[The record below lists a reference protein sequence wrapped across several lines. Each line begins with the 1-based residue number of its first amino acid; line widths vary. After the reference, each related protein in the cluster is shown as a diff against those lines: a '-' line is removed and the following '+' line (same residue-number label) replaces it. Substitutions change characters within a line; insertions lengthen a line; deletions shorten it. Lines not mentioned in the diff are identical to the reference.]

1 MIKKLYSKNIVSH
14 QGVIEGVIT
23 IKDGKII
30 GLEKGKPKDDFL
42 NFQDD
47 TIYPGFIDLHIHG
60 WGRGSFALE
69 NTPDSIIKM
78 GEDQAKEGVT
88 NFLATTMTDSIEETL
103 KYIETG
109 NQVYGSEIK
118 GANFLGIHLEGPFIN
133 KEQKGM
139 QAEEHCV
146 KPNLNLMKEFYEC
159 QKDKTMIKLM
169 TMAPELDKN
178 MEVIRFCKEHNI
190 QVSAGHTSASH
201 DVLSLVKDY
210 DELAIKENS
219 CAYEKA
225 KLAVSNI
232 LGWQPA
238 EVEGQKFPAVV
249 EVPFYPASL
258 FSGYRAGYTPYQ
270 YFKPVSYPGGQKA
283 LEDDLK
289 QYFMGLFFDYQING
303 DLVMIFKIDRYGHIY
318 DLVLESRIENE
329 RFKKDI
335 IKTIKRFNKNK
346 TWIPASIHGQPVAS
360 EFHYTANFTT
370 TYR

>member
-1 MIKKLYSKNIVSH
+1 MKRILFLLVLFPLFCSAQILDAYPKGQEFYRGGITKLYEDVHEVFTKFNIKPCENKN
-14 QGVIEGVIT
+14 
-23 IKDGKII
+23 
-30 GLEKGKPKDDFL
+30 
-42 NFQDD
+42 
-47 TIYPGFIDLHIHG
+47 
-60 WGRGSFALE
+60 
-69 NTPDSIIKM
+69 
-78 GEDQAKEGVT
+78 
-88 NFLATTMTDSIEETL
+88 
-103 KYIETG
+103 
-109 NQVYGSEIK
+109 
-118 GANFLGIHLEGPFIN
+118 
-133 KEQKGM
+133 
-139 QAEEHCV
+139 
-146 KPNLNLMKEFYEC
+146 EFYNLKLVVN
-159 QKDKTMIKLM
+159 KD
-169 TMAPELDKN
+169 
-178 MEVIRFCKEHNI
+178 
-190 QVSAGHTSASH
+190 ASI
-201 DVLSLVKDY
+201 SLVKDY

-258 FSGYRAGYTPYQ
+258 FSGYRAGYTAYQ

-329 RFKKDI
+329 EFKKDI
-335 IKTIKRFNKNK
+335 IKTIKRFNKKK